1 MDKTKVFLY
10 FLFFIPATKID
21 EKNYYLCKEEIKT
34 GSKSKIFSE
43 ILDPKNPPKV
53 FINGSFN

>member
-21 EKNYYLCKEEIKT
+21 EKNYYLCKEKIKT
-34 GSKSKIFSE
+34 GSESKRFSE